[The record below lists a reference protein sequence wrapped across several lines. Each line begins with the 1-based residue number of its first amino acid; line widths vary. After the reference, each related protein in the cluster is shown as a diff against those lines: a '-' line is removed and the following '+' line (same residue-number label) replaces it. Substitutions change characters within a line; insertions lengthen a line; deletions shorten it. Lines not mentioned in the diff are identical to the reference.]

1 LASAVTNAVAT
12 GDVSYGRGPRGP
24 AAFRRVE
31 QRGESAM
38 RKLLIWVAAL
48 LLIDLKD
55 LVGRGS
61 CWPRRWEM
69 KDV

>member
-1 LASAVTNAVAT
+1 
-12 GDVSYGRGPRGP
+12 
-24 AAFRRVE
+24 
-31 QRGESAM
+31 M

-55 LVGRGS
+55 LVGRGV

-69 KDV
+69 KEVYHVREAFGELAHPGIWNLFLPTCGQTH